1 MKVIHLLIITMFI
14 FVLGCSKDEYCVV
27 KNDLLGTWVSVDD
40 ESEYIIFKEDN
51 TYSQDILNGPQTYGF
66 LALDT
71 LARLSNNTIID
82 AHYFELQEEDKLFI
96 EAFDN
101 GEDIIYK
108 RPE

>member
-1 MKVIHLLIITMFI
+1 MKVIHLLIIGMI
-14 FVLGCSKDEYCVV
+14 VFVLGCSKDEYCVV
-27 KNDLLGTWVSVDD
+27 KNDLFGTWVSVDD
-40 ESEYIIFKEDN
+40 EDNYIIFKDNN
-51 TYSQDILNGPQTYGF
+51 TYSLKDASNIKYGF

-71 LARLSNNTIID
+71 LAILGHNDRIVD
-82 AHYFELQEEDKLFI
+82 VHYFEFQEENLFI